1 MSEYSQY
8 NASDEPAPSGFSFEN
23 IHRNRFL
30 EEATSKALNSKS
42 DNASS
47 ITGATHMLPKF
58 KKTGTTIC
66 ACIFKNG
73 VVLAADTRSTNGEV
87 VAEKNCEKI
96 HYLTDNIR
104 CCGAGTAADTAKT
117 TELISSQLTL
127 LQMNTKT
134 KSRLVTACTLLKRLL
149 FRYQGN
155 IGAALIV
162 GGCDLKGPQV
172 YHIYPHGSTSKQPFT
187 SMGSGC
193 VAAMSVLET
202 GWTDNM
208 EEADAIAL
216 IKRAILSG
224 VFNDLGSGSNC
235 DYWVGRMDGTE
246 EFVRNAVTPNDV
258 SVLRDQV
265 RRSGRLTIAKGSTKV
280 LSSKFV
286 QAKKNDF
293 TLADLEIVPME
304 T

>member
-1 MSEYSQY
+1 MSELS
-8 NASDEPAPSGFSFEN
+8 PSGFSFEN
-23 IHRNRFL
+23 VQRNRML
-30 EEATSKALNSKS
+30 IEKNKENKLSAT
-42 DNASS
+42 
-47 ITGATHMLPKF
+47 ATKLPKF

-66 ACIFKNG
+66 ACVFKNG
-73 VVLAADTRSTNGEV
+73 VVLAADTRSTNGET

-96 HYLTDNIR
+96 HYLANHIR

-127 LQMNTKT
+127 LEMNTKT
-134 KSRLVTACTLLKRLL
+134 KSRLATACTLLKRLL

-162 GGCDLKGPQV
+162 GGCDLNGPQV

-187 SMGSGC
+187 TMGSGC

-208 EEADAIAL
+208 EEKDAVAL
-216 IKRAILSG
+216 IKKAILAG

-246 EFVRNAVTPNDV
+246 EFVRNAVKPNEV

-265 RRSGRLTIAKGSTKV
+265 KRSARLTVEKGSTKV
-280 LSSKFV
+280 LSYDFV
-286 QAKKNDF
+286 KAKKNNF
-293 TLADLEIVPME
+293 TLADLEITAME

>member
-1 MSEYSQY
+1 MSEFSQY
-8 NASDEPAPSGFSFEN
+8 NKLDETSSPSGFSFEN
-23 IHRNRFL
+23 IHRNRMLL
-30 EEATSKALNSKS
+30 EKNNKDNKLSTTATK
-42 DNASS
+42 
-47 ITGATHMLPKF
+47 LPKF

-66 ACIFKNG
+66 ACVFKNG
-73 VVLAADTRSTNGEV
+73 VVLAADTRSTNGET

-96 HYLTDNIR
+96 HYLANHIR

-127 LQMNTKT
+127 LEMNTKT

-149 FRYQGN
+149 FRYQGH

-162 GGCDLKGPQV
+162 GGCDLNGPQV

-187 SMGSGC
+187 TMGSGC

-208 EEADAIAL
+208 EEEDAVAL
-216 IKRAILSG
+216 IKKAILAG

-246 EFVRNAVTPNDV
+246 DFVRNAVKPNEV

-265 RRSGRLTIAKGSTKV
+265 KRSTRLNVEKGSTKV
-280 LSSKFV
+280 LSYDFV
-286 QAKKNDF
+286 KAKKNNF
-293 TLADLEIVPME
+293 TLADLEITAME